1 MKRFKPIFIL
11 GVFGLLVFQAACS
24 SGSSMPAEYKVK
36 FDTSKGPF
44 TVEVHRDWAPLGS
57 DRFYELV
64 TTGFYDD
71 ARFFRVVPKFVVQFG
86 ISKDPKASA
95 HWREMNIPDDAVHEK
110 NLRGY
115 LTYAMGGRDSRT
127 TQVFINLADN
137 LNLDAQ
143 GFSPFGRVIDGMNV
157 VDSLYSGYG
166 EAPQQDL
173 IQTQGNEY
181 LKSQFPQLDYI
192 KTAKIEN

>member
-1 MKRFKPIFIL
+1 MKQTKPI
-11 GVFGLLVFQAACS
+11 VLLAFLLFQAACS
-24 SGSSMPAEYKVK
+24 GPSMPKEYKVK

-86 ISKDPKASA
+86 ISKDPKTSA
-95 HWREMNIPDDAVHEK
+95 HWNEMNIPDDATHEK

-115 LTYAMGGRDSRT
+115 LTYAKTAAPNTRT
-127 TQVFINLADN
+127 THIFINLTDN
-137 LNLDAQ
+137 VNLDAQ
-143 GFSPFGRVIDGMNV
+143 GFTPFGRA
-157 VDSLYSGYG
+157 L
-166 EAPQQDL
+166 EAM
-173 IQTQGNEY
+173 
-181 LKSQFPQLDYI
+181 
-192 KTAKIEN
+192 

>member
-1 MKRFKPIFIL
+1 MNPTRLIAFLAF
-11 GVFGLLVFQAACS
+11 LLFQAACS
-24 SGSSMPAEYKVK
+24 STTSMPTQYKVK

-86 ISKDPKASA
+86 LSKDPKVSA
-95 HWREMNIPDDAVHEK
+95 HWNDMNIPDDTVHES
-110 NLRGY
+110 NRRGY
-115 LTYAMGGRDSRT
+115 LTYAKGGRDSRT
-127 TQVFINLADN
+127 TQIFINLGDN
-137 LNLDAQ
+137 VSLDSQ
-143 GFSPFGRVIDGMNV
+143 GFAPFGRVIDGMEV

-173 IQTQGNEY
+173 IQSQGNEY

>member
-1 MKRFKPIFIL
+1 MKPTRLI
-11 GVFGLLVFQAACS
+11 VFLAFLLFQAACS
-24 SGSSMPAEYKVK
+24 SNSSMPTQYKVK

-71 ARFFRVVPKFVVQFG
+71 ARFFRIVPKFVVQFG
-86 ISKDPKASA
+86 ISKDPKVSA
-95 HWREMNIPDDAVHEK
+95 HWREMNIPDDSVHES
-110 NLRGY
+110 NRRGY
-115 LTYAMGGRDSRT
+115 LTYAKGGRDSRT
-127 TQVFINLADN
+127 TQIFINLGDN
-137 LNLDAQ
+137 VRLDSQ
-143 GFSPFGRVIDGMNV
+143 GFAPFGRVIDGMNV

-173 IQTQGNEY
+173 IQSHGNEY
-181 LKSQFPQLDYI
+181 LKSQFPQMDYI

>member
-1 MKRFKPIFIL
+1 MKRTKPI
-11 GVFGLLVFQAACS
+11 VFPIFLVILVFQAACS
-24 SGSSMPAEYKVK
+24 SGSSMPEEYRVK

-44 TVEVHRDWAPLGS
+44 TVEIHREWSPLGS

-71 ARFFRVVPKFVVQFG
+71 ARFFRIVPKFVVQFG
-86 ISKDPKASA
+86 ISKDPKTSA
-95 HWREMNIPDDAVHEK
+95 HWQAMNIPDDPVREK

-115 LTYAMGGRDSRT
+115 LTYAMGGPNTRT
-127 TQVFINLADN
+127 TQIFINLADN
-137 LNLDAQ
+137 VSLDTQ
-143 GFSPFGRVIDGMNV
+143 GFSPFGRVIEGMNV
-157 VDSLYSGYG
+157 VDSLYAGYG

-192 KTAKIEN
+192 KSAKIEK

>member
-1 MKRFKPIFIL
+1 MRRTKAAVLTLPAF
-11 GVFGLLVFQAACS
+11 LLLRTACS
-24 SGSSMPAEYKVK
+24 STTSMPSEYTVK

-44 TVEVHRDWAPLGS
+44 TVEVHREWAPLGS

-64 TTGFYDD
+64 TTGFYDE
-71 ARFFRVVPKFVVQFG
+71 ARFFRIMPKFVAQFG
-86 ISKDPKASA
+86 INKDPKTSA
-95 HWREMNIPDDAVHEK
+95 HWREMNIPDDAVREK

-115 LTYAMGGRDSRT
+115 LTYAMSGPDSRT
-127 TQVFINLADN
+127 TQIFINLSDN
-137 LNLDAQ
+137 VNLDAQ

-173 IQTQGNEY
+173 IQKQGNEY
-181 LKSQFPQLDYI
+181 LKSQFPMLDYI
-192 KTAKIEN
+192 KSATIEK

>member
-1 MKRFKPIFIL
+1 MKQTKPILFL
-11 GVFGLLVFQAACS
+11 EFLLFQAACS
-24 SGSSMPAEYKVK
+24 GPSMPTEYKVK

-71 ARFFRVVPKFVVQFG
+71 ARFFRIVPKFVVQFG
-86 ISKDPKASA
+86 ISKDPKVSA

-127 TQVFINLADN
+127 TQVFINLVDN
-137 LNLDAQ
+137 VSLDAQ

-181 LKSQFPQLDYI
+181 LKSQFPLMDYI
-192 KTAKIEN
+192 RTAKIEN

>member
-1 MKRFKPIFIL
+1 MKPTRLI
-11 GVFGLLVFQAACS
+11 VFLAFLLFQSACS
-24 SGSSMPAEYKVK
+24 NSSMPTQYKVK

-44 TVEVHRDWAPLGS
+44 IVEVHRDWAPLGS

-86 ISKDPKASA
+86 ISKDPKVSA
-95 HWREMNIPDDAVHEK
+95 HWREMNIPDDTVHES
-110 NLRGY
+110 NRRGY
-115 LTYAMGGRDSRT
+115 LTYAMGGKDSRT
-127 TQVFINLADN
+127 TQIFINLADN
-137 LNLDAQ
+137 VNLDSQ
-143 GFSPFGRVIDGMNV
+143 GFAPFGKVIDGMNV
-157 VDSLYSGYG
+157 VDSLYSEYG

-173 IQTQGNEY
+173 IQSQGNEY

-192 KTAKIEN
+192 KTAKIEK

>member
-1 MKRFKPIFIL
+1 Q
-11 GVFGLLVFQAACS
+11 LLVFLAFLLFQAGCS
-24 SGSSMPAEYKVK
+24 SNTSMPAQYKVK

-86 ISKDPKASA
+86 ISKDPKVSA
-95 HWREMNIPDDAVHEK
+95 HWREMNLPDDTVHES
-110 NLRGY
+110 NRRGY
-115 LTYAMGGRDSRT
+115 LTYAKAGRDSRT
-127 TQVFINLADN
+127 TQVFVNLADN
-137 LNLDAQ
+137 VNLDTQ
-143 GFSPFGRVIDGMNV
+143 GFAPFGRVIEGMNV

-166 EAPQQDL
+166 DAPQQDL
-173 IQTQGNEY
+173 IQSQGNEY

>member
-1 MKRFKPIFIL
+1 MKRTKVIVFLIF
-11 GVFGLLVFQAACS
+11 LVFQAGCS
-24 SGSSMPAEYKVK
+24 GPSMPTEYKVK

-44 TVEVHRDWAPLGS
+44 MVEVHREWAPLGS

-86 ISKDPKASA
+86 ISRDPKASA

-137 LNLDAQ
+137 VNLDAQ
-143 GFSPFGRVIDGMNV
+143 GFAPFGRVIEGMNV
-157 VDSLYSGYG
+157 VDSIYSGYG
-166 EAPQQDL
+166 EAPDQNL
-173 IQTQGNEY
+173 IQSQGNEY

-192 KTAKIEN
+192 KTAKIEK

>member
-1 MKRFKPIFIL
+1 MKQTKPIIL
-11 GVFGLLVFQAACS
+11 LGFLLFQTACS
-24 SGSSMPAEYKVK
+24 GPSMPKEYKVK

-44 TVEVHRDWAPLGS
+44 TVEVHREWAPLGS

-71 ARFFRVVPKFVVQFG
+71 ARFFRVMPKFVVQFG
-86 ISKDPKASA
+86 INKDPKVSA

-115 LTYAMGGRDSRT
+115 LTYAMGGRDTRT
-127 TQVFINLADN
+127 TQVFINLVDN
-137 LNLDAQ
+137 VSLDAQ

-166 EAPQQDL
+166 ETPQQDL

-181 LKSQFPQLDYI
+181 LKSQFPLMDYV

>member
-1 MKRFKPIFIL
+1 MKRTKPIVFL
-11 GVFGLLVFQAACS
+11 GFLLVLVFQTACS
-24 SGSSMPAEYKVK
+24 GPSMPAQYKVK

-71 ARFFRVVPKFVVQFG
+71 ARFFRIVPKFVVQFG
-86 ISKDPKASA
+86 ISKDPKVSA

-115 LTYAMGGRDSRT
+115 LTYAMGGRDTRT

-137 LNLDAQ
+137 LNLDTQ

-157 VDSLYSGYG
+157 VDTLYSGYG

-181 LKSQFPQLDYI
+181 LKSQFPLMDYI